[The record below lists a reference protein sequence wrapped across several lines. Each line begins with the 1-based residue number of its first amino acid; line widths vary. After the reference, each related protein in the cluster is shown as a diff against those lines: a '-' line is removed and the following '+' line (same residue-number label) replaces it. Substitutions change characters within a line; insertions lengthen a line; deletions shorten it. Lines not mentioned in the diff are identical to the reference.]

1 MDAGGADLVVIG
13 GGCIGGWTA
22 YHAARADAGT
32 VVVLERGLVGGGAS
46 SRAAGIVRGQ
56 GGSATSVALG
66 MWSIAFY
73 ERQHDEIGTD
83 SGFRRLGYL
92 LVATSDEAAALG
104 RQRVAEQRA
113 LGLDVTWLDADATLR
128 RHPGLAQGVV
138 VGASYA
144 PGDGAIDPQRNVR
157 AYALALARLGVEVR
171 ERTPCL
177 EVCTTGA
184 PDAPK
189 VTGVRT
195 PHGVIPTDRVVL
207 TGGPTLAAVGALADT
222 RIPVAGARH
231 QVAVTQP
238 STDLGGEDVPMVF
251 DVDAGTYW
259 REHEGGLL
267 FGMSNPDEVRGE
279 AQQVDWDYLARIR
292 ARLETFVP
300 AAAGLGLRTVW
311 AATIDYTPDHLPILG
326 PALTT
331 DGVPI
336 AGTTVA
342 SAAGH
347 GMMWGPAVGRVAAD
361 LALAGHSDVVDT
373 TDLGLER
380 FDAQGRSRLPADLIA
395 LPFPTTT

>member
-1 MDAGGADLVVIG
+1 MGADHADLAVIG

-22 YHAARADAGT
+22 YHAARAGAGK
-32 VVVLERGLVGGGAS
+32 VVVLERGLVGAGAS

-56 GGSATSVALG
+56 GGSPTSVALG

-73 ERQHDEIGTD
+73 ERQHDEMATD

-92 LVATSDEAAALG
+92 LVATSEEAAAQG

-113 LGLDVTWLDADATLR
+113 LGLDVTWLDADEALR
-128 RHPGLAQGVV
+128 CHPGLAPGVV

-144 PGDGAIDPQRNVR
+144 PGDGAIDPERNVR
-157 AYALALARLGVEVR
+157 AYSLALAHTGVDVR
-171 ERTPCL
+171 ERTPC
-177 EVCTTGA
+177 VGIRTTGGRDG
-184 PDAPK
+184 PR

-195 PHGVIPTDRVVL
+195 PEGVIATDAVVL
-207 TGGPTLAAVGALADT
+207 TGGPTLAAVGALAGT

-238 STDLGGEDVPMVF
+238 SADLGGEDVPMVF

-279 AQQVDWDYLARIR
+279 AQQVDWDHFARIR

-300 AAAGLGLRTVW
+300 ATTGLGLRKVW

-326 PALTT
+326 PALTE
-331 DGVPI
+331 DGTPI

-361 LALAGHSDVVDT
+361 LALSGHSDVLDT
-373 TDLGLER
+373 TGLGLDR

-395 LPFPTTT
+395 LPFPATT

>member
-1 MDAGGADLVVIG
+1 MGADHADLAVIG

-22 YHAARADAGT
+22 YHAARAGAGK
-32 VVVLERGLVGGGAS
+32 VVVLERGLVGAGAS

-73 ERQHDEIGTD
+73 ERQHDEMGTD

-92 LVATSDEAAALG
+92 LVATSEEAAAQG

-113 LGLDVTWLDADATLR
+113 LGLDVTWLDADEALR
-128 RHPGLAQGVV
+128 CHPGLASGVV

-144 PGDGAIDPQRNVR
+144 PGDGAIDPERNVR
-157 AYALALARLGVEVR
+157 AYSLALAHTGVEVR
-171 ERTPCL
+171 ERTPC
-177 EVCTTGA
+177 VGIRTTGG
-184 PDAPK
+184 PDGPR

-195 PHGVIPTDRVVL
+195 PDGVIATGAVVL
-207 TGGPTLAAVGALADT
+207 TGGPTLAAVGALAGA

-238 STDLGGEDVPMVF
+238 SADLGGEDVPMVF

-279 AQQVDWDYLARIR
+279 AQQVDWDHFARIR

-300 AAAGLGLRTVW
+300 ATTGLGLRKVW

-326 PALTT
+326 PALTP
-331 DGVPI
+331 DGTPI

-361 LALAGHSDVVDT
+361 LALSGRSDVVDT
-373 TDLGLER
+373 TGLGLDR

-395 LPFPTTT
+395 LPFPAAT